1 MNGIKVAVVI
11 HAFHLD
17 VLGELLSYLE
27 NMICKFDLYLNFAEI
42 TNTNK
47 EQVYKIRE
55 EVSAKFPESCYF
67 STSDN
72 RGQDLGGFFA
82 STEEARKKKLSYD
95 YVCKIHTKAS
105 GSKLFYPIRGGP
117 LCTQTQWRQELLE
130 TLLGSKQQV
139 KTIFNIFETYP
150 NMGLISN
157 NKFYCNDFLKF
168 ANEKNYNYFMKKLK
182 LRRESCWP
190 YASDFLA
197 GTMFWMRGDIWDFLM
212 NKEITINDFEKGTAS
227 DGLKSHAFER
237 IFGAVVR
244 HLDYGV
250 WMF

>member
-82 STEEARKKKLSYD
+82 STEEARKRKLSYD

-105 GSKLFYPIRGGP
+105 GSKLFFPIRGGP
-117 LCTQTQWRQELLE
+117 LCTQTQWRQALLE
-130 TLLGSKQQV
+130 TLLGSKHQV
-139 KTIFNIFETYP
+139 KTIFDIFESYP

-157 NKFYCNDFLKF
+157 NKFYCNDFLEF
-168 ANEKNYNYFMKKLK
+168 ANKENYNYFMKKLK
-182 LRRESCWP
+182 LKKESCWP

-197 GTMFWMRGDIWDFLM
+197 GTMFWMRGEIWDFLM
-212 NKEITINDFEKGTAS
+212 DKEITINDFEKGAAP
-227 DGLKSHAFER
+227 DGLRSHAFER